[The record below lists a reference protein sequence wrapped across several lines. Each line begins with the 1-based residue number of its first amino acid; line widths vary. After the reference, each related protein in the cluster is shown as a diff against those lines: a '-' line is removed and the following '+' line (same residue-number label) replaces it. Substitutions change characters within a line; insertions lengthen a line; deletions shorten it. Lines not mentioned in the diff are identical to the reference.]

1 MKPIGVKRR
10 TRGPA
15 APFRNAFSVF
25 ATTPRISSTFPA
37 SLVRLKLVRCP
48 HSLAPTLVVLPSMS
62 LAPPLHSLRSRTPA
76 VLLYLGTFPM
86 RSTVALTAV
95 PAMSFI
101 PFTPLFNG
109 SGRSA
114 LSRWTYHRLVPS
126 IRYAGDFLPLII
138 NASAGKLIVPLTK
151 YLRAASVN
159 RSISLA
165 VRLIPSIAP

>member
-1 MKPIGVKRR
+1 MKPTSVKRR

-15 APFRNAFSVF
+15 APSRNNLSVL
-25 ATTPRISSTFPA
+25 ATTPRISSRCPA

-138 NASAGKLIVPLTK
+138 NASAWKLIVPLTK
-151 YLRAASVN
+151 NLRAASATACFTIG
-159 RSISLA
+159 S
-165 VRLIPSIAP
+165 